1 MTVVLSDRA
10 ARVPAVRVLAAL
22 VLCLLVL
29 ALAAVAVFVLPAY
42 LAPRSA
48 FTNAGDAVRAQ
59 NDARGV
65 MVQVAGGLVLLVGA
79 YVTWRQLQLS
89 RQSMQQTMEATNA
102 QLKAAQDQLTIAQ
115 ESQLTQRFAQAV
127 DQLGSEQIVV
137 RIGGIYALERVARNS
152 AADAGAVAELL
163 CSYIRQHSPRTD
175 SDAGPAPESS
185 ASGLA
190 AWSLASGPAGAP
202 VHLELRAADVRTA
215 LLVLSKGNVRP
226 EGDEPLR
233 LLGADLRRAG
243 LDRARLAGVDLE
255 GADLSW
261 AWLRWARLD
270 GADLSQ
276 ADLRD
281 AHLDGASLVGAEM
294 TGAQLRGAH
303 LEGASLLGVTDLDQ
317 ARLVGAVADDQT
329 VWPEGFSPRAAGVAF
344 ISAES

>member
-1 MTVVLSDRA
+1 MTLLPPGRVRGA
-10 ARVPAVRVLAAL
+10 AAVRVLTVL
-22 VLCLLVL
+22 VFCLLTL
-29 ALAAVAVFVLPAY
+29 ALGAAAVFVLPPY

-89 RQSMQQTMEATNA
+89 RESMRQTMEATNA
-102 QLKAAQDQLTIAQ
+102 QLKAAQDQLTVDR

-137 RIGGIYALERVARNS
+137 RIGGIYALERLARNS

-163 CSYIRQHSPRTD
+163 CSYIRQHSPRA
-175 SDAGPAPESS
+175 AGGAADDPSS
-185 ASGLA
+185 A
-190 AWSLASGPAGAP
+190 P
-202 VHLELRAADVRTA
+202 VPEHLELRAADVRTA
-215 LLVLSKGNVRP
+215 LFVLKKGTIRP

-233 LLGADLRRAG
+233 LLGTDLQRAG
-243 LDRARLAGVDLE
+243 LDSARLAGVDLQ
-255 GADLSW
+255 GADLRW
-261 AWLRWARLD
+261 AWLRWAHLD
-270 GADLSQ
+270 GADLSH

-294 TGAQLRGAH
+294 TGALLQGTH
-303 LEGASLLGVTDLDQ
+303 LAGASLLHVMDLDHAQ
-317 ARLVGAVADDQT
+317 LEGAVADDAT
-329 VWPEGFSPRAAGVAF
+329 VWPKQFSPREAGVAF
-344 ISAES
+344 ISAEN